1 MSAAGIQVLN
11 ILGREY
17 SIRAGRRTRRR
28 VLSDAASLLQEHLAA
43 SRRQFPDAS
52 ADKLLVL
59 TALNLCAPLLQ
70 QGEQLRAAEQRLN
83 SSLERITSQLRG

>member
-17 SIRAGRRTRRR
+17 LIRAGEGQAAL
-28 VLSDAASLLQEHLAA
+28 LSDAAALLQEHLAE

-70 QGEQLRAAEQRLN
+70 QGEELRAAEQRLN

>member
-17 SIRAGRRTRRR
+17 SIRAGEGQAAL
-28 VLSDAASLLQEHLAA
+28 LSDAAALLQEHLAT

-59 TALNLCAPLLQ
+59 TALNLCAPLL
-70 QGEQLRAAEQRLN
+70 EQLRAAEQRLN

>member
-1 MSAAGIQVLN
+1 MSGAGIQVLS

-17 SIRAGRRTRRR
+17 SIRAGEGQ
-28 VLSDAASLLQEHLAA
+28 AALLAEAAAQLQEQLAA
-43 SRRQFPDAS
+43 SRRQSPNAS

-59 TALNLCAPLLQ
+59 TALNLCALLQQ

-83 SSLERITSQLRG
+83 CSLERITNQLRG